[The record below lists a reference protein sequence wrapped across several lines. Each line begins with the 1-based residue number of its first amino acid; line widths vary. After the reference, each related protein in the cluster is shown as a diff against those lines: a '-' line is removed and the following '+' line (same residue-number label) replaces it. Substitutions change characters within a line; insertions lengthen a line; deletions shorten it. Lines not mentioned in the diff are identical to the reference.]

1 MVLNLFEEKISKNDL
16 IKKMHKEL
24 GMNALEINQEINR
37 LLGNNEIKI
46 EDDNIVRID
55 NMELPFE
62 ISEEEIR
69 AEEIKAEE
77 IKNETPKKEVSLK
90 RLVKGDNMNNAN
102 NMNKYNGRRTGF
114 RVDPELNCTPEQEAF
129 AELVNN
135 NKGRIFDAEQILIHR
150 GCEILFGGAGRKA
163 LRYRIAIELN
173 LSDKEP
179 VEEFPLYLDWDDS
192 ALYDEG
198 GIADQIRAIL
208 GVNSVPKTKL
218 RAVKLGQ
225 IAGK

>member
-1 MVLNLFEEKISKNDL
+1 MVLNLFKEKISKNDL
-16 IKKMHKEL
+16 IRKMHKEL

-37 LLGNNEIKI
+37 LLKNNEIKI
-46 EDDNIVRID
+46 ENDNIVRID

-69 AEEIKAEE
+69 AEEIKAE
-77 IKNETPKKEVSLK
+77 TPKKEVSLK
-90 RLVKGDNMNNAN
+90 RLVKGDNMNNTN

-135 NKGRIFDAEQILIHR
+135 NKGRIFDSEQILVHR
-150 GCEILFGGAGRKA
+150 GCEILFGGAGKKA

-198 GIADQIRAIL
+198 GIADQIKVIL

-225 IAGK
+225 MAGK